1 MTNQEKSNLGDLN
14 LKIDTNSLV
23 EVFQKDKVL
32 ESSKNTKSKNVKFYR
47 FLESGAKEKI
57 NMTTKIF
64 DRIGTCG
71 DFLQFLGDHDLEHIK
86 LENANFCGNRF
97 CPQCSANKAR
107 EDAVEL
113 ATISEYI
120 SQELEYDFIFLTLT
134 APNISADEVNL
145 ELEDYAKSFKRLT
158 ETKAFKSI
166 SKGYVRKLEM
176 TYNSETNTFHPH
188 YHVMIAVTSS
198 YFTQSSQ
205 YLSQQKWLEMWRKA
219 KRDPTITQVD
229 VRRFRD
235 LGDRFKAIFEIS
247 KYVSKDSDYMYSD
260 DVFAVFY
267 KNLKNKRLLSFN
279 GCFKDA
285 VKLYK
290 AGDLEKYMG
299 EDPNLSIEYIYR
311 VWYSWDSENSKYDE
325 VQKELL
331 TPEEKQKANLSR
343 AEKIKLKKQ
352 LQNEIKE
359 LNEKES
365 AIRKANLEKSR
376 LSRTKTKDLKTGEME
391 LSPEEK
397 KQARLFYDSLK
408 FEKLV
413 DKFNRQQELKRQSID

>member
-1 MTNQEKSNLGDLN
+1 MANQGKSNNLDDLN
-14 LKIDTNSLV
+14 LKVDTSNLV

-32 ESSKNTKSKNVKFYR
+32 ESSKSTKTKNIKFYR
-47 FLESGAKEKI
+47 FLESGAKDKI
-57 NMTTKIF
+57 NMTDKIF
-64 DRIGTCG
+64 DRIGSCG
-71 DFLQFLGDHDLEHIK
+71 DFLQFLGDHNLEHIK

-107 EDAVEL
+107 EDAIKI

-120 SQELEYDFIFLTLT
+120 SQELGYEFLFLTLT
-134 APNISADEVNL
+134 APNIRADEVAL
-145 ELEDYAKSFKRLT
+145 ELESYAKSFKRLT

-176 TYNSETNTFHPH
+176 TYNKKTNSYHPH
-188 YHVMIAVTSS
+188 YHIMLAVSPS
-198 YFTQSSQ
+198 YFTQGSQ

-219 KRDPTITQVD
+219 KRDEDITQVD
-229 VRRFRD
+229 IRRFRD

-247 KYVSKDSDYMYSD
+247 KYVSKDSDYTHNS

-311 VWYSWDSENSKYDE
+311 VWYSWDSESSKYDE

-343 AEKIKLKKQ
+343 AEKVKLKKQ

-359 LNEKES
+359 LNQRES

-391 LSPEEK
+391 LSPDDK
-397 KQARLFYDSLK
+397 KQARLSYERFK

-413 DKFNRQQELKRQSID
+413 DEFNKKQELKLGN